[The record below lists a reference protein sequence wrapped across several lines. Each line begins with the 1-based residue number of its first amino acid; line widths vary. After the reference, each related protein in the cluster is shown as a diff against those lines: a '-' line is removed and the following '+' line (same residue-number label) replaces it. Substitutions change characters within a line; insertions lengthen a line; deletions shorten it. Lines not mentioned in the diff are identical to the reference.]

1 MLYSGL
7 ANITSLYK
15 GKGDKLDLN
24 NDRGIFLV
32 TVFRSILMKM
42 IYNDKYDIVDQNMS
56 DSNVG
61 ARKRKNI
68 RNHIFII
75 NGIINDVLNSKGKAI
90 DIQILDYKQCFDA
103 MWLEETLND
112 MFEAGIN
119 DDNLAILYEA
129 NKSVEVAVKTPHGLT
144 KREAFKK
151 IILQGDVFGPL
162 ECSVSVDTYGKEA
175 LEEDIHVYTYKG
187 GVKVPPL
194 AMVDDL
200 IIVTECGYKSTMA
213 NSFINTKSAMKKL
226 QFGTAKCHKMHVGKN
241 KVEEICPDLFVE
253 GWKMSEVEEIKTGKV
268 VIEEAY
274 DGFCKMEEVSE
285 DKYLGDILS
294 EDGKNL
300 KNIIARRNRGTGSV
314 NQILSILDEICFGK
328 YFFEV
333 ARILR
338 NSLLISSLLS
348 NSEAWY
354 NLTTEDLNKLEQV
367 DESLLRGFLECP
379 VSTPKEMLYLE
390 MNCIPIRFMIMSR
403 RLNFLHY
410 ILNEDEDSLIF
421 KFFLAQLEQ
430 PSRQDWCH
438 TVTEDLKT
446 LKMNLKLS
454 EIRKLSKATFKK
466 MVKDKIDEESLKY
479 LNSIKAKHSKVRHI
493 EHTEMRMQDYL
504 RPVDNISIDEA
515 KFLFQLRTRMVD
527 VKTNYEGKYKDLMC
541 PACNLVEDT
550 QSHLLE
556 CVKLSDKD
564 LVDKVPEYDDL
575 FSKDLKT
582 KVITSRILRQRYHRR
597 KEIERKQAKDETS
610 QTNLAQVIQM

>member
-1 MLYSGL
+1 MRW

-32 TVFRSILMKM
+32 TVFRSILMKL
-42 IYNDKYDIVDQNMS
+42 IYNDKYDIIDQNMS

-112 MFEAGIN
+112 MYEAGIK

-129 NKSVEVAVKTPHGLT
+129 NKTVEVAVKTPHGLT

-175 LEEDIHVYTYKG
+175 LAEDIHIYTYKG
-187 GVKVPPL
+187 GVRVPPL

-200 IIVTECGYKSTMA
+200 LIVTECGFKSTMA
-213 NSFINTKSAMKKL
+213 NSYINTKSAMKKL
-226 QFGTAKCHKMHVGKN
+226 QFGTQKCHKMHVGKH

-253 GWKMSEVEEIKTGKV
+253 GWKMTEVEEIDTGKV
-268 VIEEAY
+268 EIEEEY
-274 DGFCKMEEVSE
+274 DGLCKMEEVSE

-294 EDGKNL
+294 EDGKNS
-300 KNIIARRNRGTGSV
+300 KNIVARKNRGTGSV

-338 NSLLISSLLS
+338 MSLLISSLLS
-348 NSEAWY
+348 NSESWY
-354 NLTTEDLNKLEQV
+354 NLTEEDLKQLEQV
-367 DESLLRGFLECP
+367 DEKLLRGVLECP

-390 MNCIPIRFMIMSR
+390 LNCIPVRYIIMSR

-410 ILNEDEDSLIF
+410 ILNEDENSLIF
-421 KFFLAQLEQ
+421 TFFMAQLEQ
-430 PSRQDWCH
+430 PSRQDWCQ
-438 TVTEDLKT
+438 TVIEDLKT
-446 LKMNLKLS
+446 LKINLTLNELRNLEK
-454 EIRKLSKATFKK
+454 SKFKK
-466 MVKDKIDEESLKY
+466 LIKDKIEEEALKY
-479 LNSIKAKHSKVRHI
+479 LNSIKAKHSKVLHI
-493 EHTEMRMQDYL
+493 KHSKMMVQDYL
-504 RPVDNISIDEA
+504 RPEDTISINEA
-515 KFLFQLRTRMVD
+515 KFLFLLRTRMLD
-527 VKTNYEGKYKDLMC
+527 VRANFEGKYKDLMC
-541 PACNLVEDT
+541 PACKLVEDT
-550 QSHLLE
+550 QPHLIE
-556 CVKLSDKD
+556 CSKLSDDD
-564 LVDKVPEYDDL
+564 LVEKLPEYNDLFGDDL
-575 FSKDLKT
+575 EP
-582 KVITSRILRQRYHRR
+582 KVNTSRIIRMKFQRR
-597 KEIERKQAKDETS
+597 KEFDKKTS
-610 QTNLAQVIQM
+610 QTNLAQVIQT